1 MNKQNEHEGKEK
13 MELGHEP
20 VPGYKTAFFI
30 TITIG
35 VLYLVLILVKTLF

>member
-1 MNKQNEHEGKEK
+1 MDQEKEK
-13 MELGHEP
+13 MELRHDP

-35 VLYLVLILVKTLF
+35 VLYLALILVKTLS